1 MTALS
6 QLQRVLIVDDDP
18 ACRALLEA
26 IFETHGY
33 GVTATDSVIGASAL
47 ITQSRPDVI
56 MLDLALP
63 YRSGASWL
71 AQLKANPATVGIPVI
86 ILSALSDVMPKERR
100 ELAQAVIQKPF
111 RTSALLETVRA
122 LCVRTQVVDVTL
134 RRDSA
139 SSQLLGRL

>member
-1 MTALS
+1 MAGPT

-18 ACRALLEA
+18 ACRVLMEA
-26 IFETHGY
+26 IFEAHGF

-71 AQLKANPATVGIPVI
+71 AQLKANPATAGIPVI
-86 ILSALSDVMPKERR
+86 ILSAMPDLLPRERR
-100 ELAQAVIQKPF
+100 GLAQAVMQKPF
-111 RTSALLETVRA
+111 RTSELLETVRM
-122 LCVRTQVVDVTL
+122 LCARSQIVDVTL
-134 RRDSA
+134 RRDSV
-139 SSQLLGRL
+139 SSRPLGSL